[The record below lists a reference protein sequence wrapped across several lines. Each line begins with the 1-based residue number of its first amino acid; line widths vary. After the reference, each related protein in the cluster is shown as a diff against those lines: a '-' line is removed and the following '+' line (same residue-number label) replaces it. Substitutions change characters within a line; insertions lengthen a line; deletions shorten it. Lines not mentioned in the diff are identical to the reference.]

1 MLLSSRYGVRGEGVA
16 EESRPL
22 ENREANTELGDREA
36 RIKQSCLTKVVHT
49 SIVSLFGDQPHGGEQ
64 VQNET

>member
-1 MLLSSRYGVRGEGVA
+1 VLLKSQGLWRTGRQTQSW
-16 EESRPL
+16 
-22 ENREANTELGDREA
+22 GDREA